1 MGWSVARPIG
11 LTHHR
16 KEYSIKGYTLITP
29 LAGYSTYLLDMQGRI
44 VHEWKH
50 NFIQPQFAKLLPN
63 GNLAVL
69 GTHKSLL
76 LPPNAVP
83 NSPSSSLEA
92 HVRRQGGAAS
102 TLQELDW
109 DGALI
114 WSYDNPFIHHDFCR
128 LDNGNTL
135 IPEWIAL
142 PDEISHKVKGGRKRS
157 KKQMPPMLGDDII
170 EIDIDGN
177 TVSRWETWKLFDPRK
192 DPICPLEDRSEWT
205 HLNSVDQQ
213 SNGDIVIS
221 CRENHRIAIIDRK
234 SKQFIWKFGEDS
246 LGHQHHATAL
256 ANGNVQV
263 FDNGLH
269 GHHLPASRII
279 EVNPRTNDIEWQYSA
294 VPKDQFFSAHISGAQ
309 RLTHNNVL
317 ICEGTGGRILEISRT
332 GDPVWEWV
340 SPFLHE
346 MPHFG
351 LINWLYRAYRYNLD
365 HPAFTDK
372 CLDGHDYENINSE
385 YGLSR

>member
-1 MGWSVARPIG
+1 MGWSVVRPTG

-29 LAGYSTYLLDMQGRI
+29 LAGYATYLLDMQGHI

-50 NFIQPQFAKLLPN
+50 NFILPLFAKLLPN
-63 GNLAVL
+63 GNLMVI
-69 GTHKSLL
+69 GTHKSLS
-76 LPPNAVP
+76 PPHQ
-83 NSPSSSLEA
+83 PSSERTSHSLGN
-92 HVRRQGGAAS
+92 HVRQLGGAAS

-109 DGALI
+109 DGNLI

-135 IPEWIAL
+135 IPEWVAL
-142 PDEISHKVKGGRKRS
+142 PDEISHKVKGGRKRPR
-157 KKQMPPMLGDDII
+157 KQIPPMLGDDII
-170 EIDIDGN
+170 EVDMTGN
-177 TVSRWETWKLFDPRK
+177 TISRWETWKLFDPRK
-192 DPICPLEDRSEWT
+192 DPICPLESRSEWT

-221 CRENHRIAIIDRK
+221 CRINHRIAIIDRQ
-234 SKQFIWKFGEDS
+234 SKQFIWKYGEGI

-269 GHHLPASRII
+269 THDLPTSRVI
-279 EVNPRTNDIEWQYSA
+279 EINPRTNDIEWQYNA
-294 VPKDQFFSAHISGAQ
+294 VPKTQFFSAHLSGVQ
-309 RLTHNNVL
+309 RLAHGNVL
-317 ICEGTGGRILEISRT
+317 ICEGTGGRILEISHT
-332 GDPVWEWV
+332 GDPVWEWI

-346 MPHFG
+346 MPNYG
-351 LINWLYRAYRYNLD
+351 VINWLYRAYRYNLD
-365 HPAFTDK
+365 HPAFSDK
-372 CLDGHDYENINSE
+372 CLEGQAYGNLNRE
-385 YGLSR
+385 YGLSK